1 MGHSLGRNRCV
12 PPALPQLQWM
22 KKRTIQV
29 AMSAI
34 LGIMLALVFTF
45 REMIPE
51 LGRGPGSP
59 ETASALLPA
68 PYPAPPLAL
77 VDPQG
82 RRLEL
87 QALRGTL
94 VAVFFGYT
102 HCPDVCPLTLQR
114 LGRLQEA
121 WGSDRPELSVVFVS
135 VDPERDTPD
144 RLRTFVESLPG
155 HVLALTA
162 PEDEVRQQAAA
173 WGVMVRERHEEGLP
187 MGEYL
192 VDHTARTF
200 LLDLDGRV
208 IATLPPMPSPGEVD
222 RTVAEVL
229 ETLR

>member
-12 PPALPQLQWM
+12 PRALPQLQWM

-51 LGRGPGSP
+51 LGEGPGAP
-59 ETASALLPA
+59 EAASALLPA
-68 PYPAPPLAL
+68 PYLAPPLEL
-77 VDPQG
+77 VDPDG

-87 QALRGTL
+87 QALRGSL

-114 LGRLQEA
+114 LGRLQET
-121 WGSDRPELSVVFVS
+121 WGSDLPTLAVVFVS

-144 RLRTFVESLPG
+144 RLRTLAEALPG
-155 HVLALTA
+155 QVLTLTA
-162 PEDEVRQQAAA
+162 PEDEVRRQAAA
-173 WGVMVRERHEEGLP
+173 WGVMVWERHEDALP
-187 MGEYL
+187 EGEYL

-200 LLDLDGRV
+200 LLDPDGRV
-208 IATLPPMPSPGEVD
+208 IATLPPMPSPAEVD

-229 ETLR
+229 ESLR